1 MRSSRIFPR
10 ESLRIFNIRPLFFY
24 AETFFERS
32 KNSLPP
38 PTRFFPSKNYRRF
51 SRLEKKKPPSF
62 PLPIREHRE
71 RRPPN
76 NRALDPPG
84 TRFEARKS
92 ESRDCSVR
100 RGKEGGEKVYWRLSN
115 RWPHFVVIGR
125 YNKWKLRSAWRR
137 LLPIEWLIIGNQCRE
152 RERDDFVHNTC
163 TKRRVKDAFFVA
175 QVRAFSIYLCP
186 SIYLSLY
193 PGDDISRSKS
203 LGNARNA
210 ITARV
215 GRAFHFRSTSKTNRR
230 SR

>member
-32 KNSLPP
+32 KNSPLPVSSLP
-38 PTRFFPSKNYRRF
+38 KITAD
-51 SRLEKKKPPSF
+51 SRDWKKKKPPSF
-62 PLPIREHRE
+62 PLLIREHRE

-152 RERDDFVHNTC
+152 REKET
-163 TKRRVKDAFFVA
+163 TLYTT
-175 QVRAFSIYLCP
+175 RA
-186 SIYLSLY
+186 
-193 PGDDISRSKS
+193 RS
-203 LGNARNA
+203 GE
-210 ITARV
+210 
-215 GRAFHFRSTSKTNRR
+215 
-230 SR
+230 